1 MLSCLCISSCLFLVF
16 IFTLQD
22 LTRANSV
29 SSSLHSQAMAY
40 ARLAEAPN
48 IKLSSSETH
57 EDVLKLNG
65 EGDLLTVLPVS
76 AESAG
81 LLPKRHG
88 KSLVTSAADR
98 IPCFYLG

>member
-1 MLSCLCISSCLFLVF
+1 
-16 IFTLQD
+16 
-22 LTRANSV
+22 
-29 SSSLHSQAMAY
+29 MAY

-98 IPCFYLG
+98 IPCFYLGWITLYILYQFYEGFVNELD